1 LETYIRCKAVA
12 SIVLTGLGLQVKVVV
27 LVEVVAA
34 PTQATKITLPKIIE
48 AVAPNSTIDEQP
60 TMIIIFVDD
69 LGYVEIGTF
78 DSQATT
84 ANIDRVAA
92 AGDPFS

>member
-1 LETYIRCKAVA
+1 METYIRCKAVA

-27 LVEVVAA
+27 VVVA

>member
-1 LETYIRCKAVA
+1 M
-12 SIVLTGLGLQVKVVV
+12 VVV
-27 LVEVVAA
+27 LVVVVA